1 MSTIGSPR
9 PTNPPTPRSPVA
21 IALAAGCLV
30 IAAFQTA
37 LACGAPFG
45 AATQGGTNP
54 GQLPP
59 DLRLLSGVVAVVWL
73 VAALVVLARAG
84 RPVVPVR
91 QPVHLVGAWVLV
103 GVLSIGTMLNF
114 ASSSAW
120 ERFGWGPFALLML
133 VLAVVLARS
142 SLPITPAAAQLGNRA
157 REGQGV

>member
-1 MSTIGSPR
+1 VSTISSPR
-9 PTNPPTPRSPVA
+9 PTNTPTPRSPVA
-21 IALAAGCLV
+21 IALTAGCLV

-45 AATQGGTNP
+45 AATQGGSNP
-54 GQLPP
+54 GQLPR
-59 DLRLLSGVVAVVWL
+59 DLRLLSGVIAVVWL

-84 RPVVPVR
+84 RPVVPLG
-91 QPVHLVGAWVLV
+91 QPVQRVGAWVLV

-114 ASSSAW
+114 ASSSPW

-142 SLPITPAAAQLGNRA
+142 SPSITPPAAQSDRRA
-157 REGQGV
+157 AEERGG